1 MARGDPSPLADLGV
15 LAAAAPL
22 RLCWPSARS
31 PVDWLEFDHA
41 ADWARF
47 VERLRPPPGL
57 PEAVERKFL
66 RAQGLYRLGW
76 IDRDLIK
83 AGELAALIALEL
95 AVRDRYGRLTG
106 RKKPAF
112 ADLLT
117 YMVDGDGLTDAALP
131 VVARCGGSVVGQV
144 TGDISPRLSDIRNGM
159 AHGDPFEGPPI
170 GGLLE
175 VVRDLIAYAYR
186 DYLAER
192 ASAALPGSAP
202 DRSLPT

>member
-1 MARGDPSPLADLGV
+1 
-15 LAAAAPL
+15 
-22 RLCWPSARS
+22 
-31 PVDWLEFDHA
+31 VDWIAFDHA

-47 VERLRPPPGL
+47 VERLQPPPGL

-66 RAQGLYRLGW
+66 RALGLYRLGW

-117 YMVDGDGLTDAALP
+117 YMVEGDGLTDAALP

-144 TGDISPRLSDIRNGM
+144 TGDVSPRLSDIRNGM
-159 AHGDPFEGPPI
+159 AHGDPFESPPI

-192 ASAALPGSAP
+192 VSAALPGSVP
-202 DRSLPT
+202 NKSPPT